1 MKNYVVIGEM
11 WKRAIV
17 FLDESYADLYISKNC
32 TGVFCRK
39 YSEKEFNERFGKI
52 AKTVQEYG
60 LNTYNAQQL
69 IILNSDC

>member
-17 FLDESYADLYISKNC
+17 FRDEQYADFYINKNC
-32 TGVFCRK
+32 NGIFCRK
-39 YSEKEFNERFGKI
+39 YSESEFDERFGKM

-60 LNTYNAQQL
+60 LNAYGAHHL
-69 IILNSDC
+69 IILNGDC